1 MTNSHPAP
9 TTVLAHHYLALAAG
23 TDQITRAHHLVVDG
37 LVDNNAE
44 LTRNLAQ
51 LTRQHEGLARDKAD
65 ADSELDSL
73 DRALEDAQDKLNH
86 ATTALKDIV
95 THLEGN
101 DLELALY
108 LARTTRDHL
117 DPPF

>member
-1 MTNSHPAP
+1 MTSSHPAP

-23 TDQITRAHHLVVDG
+23 TDQIARAHHYVVDG

-44 LTRNLAQ
+44 LARDLAQ
-51 LTRQHEGLARDKAD
+51 LTREHNELARDKAD
-65 ADSELDSL
+65 ADRELDSL
-73 DRALEDAQDKLNH
+73 DRTLQDAQDKLNH
-86 ATTALKDIV
+86 ATTALKDIA
-95 THLEGN
+95 TYLEGN